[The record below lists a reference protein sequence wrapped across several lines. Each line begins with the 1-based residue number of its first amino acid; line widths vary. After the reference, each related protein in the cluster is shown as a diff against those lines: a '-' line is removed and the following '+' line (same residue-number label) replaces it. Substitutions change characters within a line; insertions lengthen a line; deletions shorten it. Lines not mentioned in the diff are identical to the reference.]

1 MSKDD
6 FTIIGRIPRNKAYEW
21 IIKRG
26 VYWNIDVVDIRL
38 HSNGNPT
45 KKGVRLN
52 VDEIQTLKAILT
64 KVTKHV
70 EGIEIAQEQVVSD
83 EEW

>member
-6 FTIIGRIPRNKAYEW
+6 FTIIGRIPRNKDDEW

-70 EGIEIAQEQVVSD
+70 EGIEIAQEQVISD